1 MTTPGKPQHMT
12 LLRSFR
18 CALGGYPQAFAT
30 ERNIR
35 IQAAFGVLAVLLAL
49 LLRVDAVGW
58 AVIVLS
64 TGSVISAEL
73 MNTAVESIV
82 DLITEEHHPLA
93 GKAKDVAA
101 AAVLTVSITAAI
113 AGIIVYIRAL
123 SALIG

>member
-1 MTTPGKPQHMT
+1 MTSSGKPHRFT
-12 LLRSFR
+12 LLQSFR
-18 CALGGYPQAFAT
+18 CALSGYPQAFAT

-35 IQAAFGVLAVLLAL
+35 IQAALGVLAVLLAL

-58 AVIVLS
+58 AVIVLAI
-64 TGSVISAEL
+64 GSVISAEL

-101 AAVLTVSITAAI
+101 AAVLTVSITSAV